1 MAWSVLTF
9 LSMVESGTRLIGY
22 VQVQVGTQVVAVPVQ
37 AVDYDRD
44 TDVGLPGGLFQDEKG
59 AFGILVDGNAS
70 PEVVQAQ
77 IAAAAEEAG
86 RRLAK
91 KLLN

>member
-1 MAWSVLTF
+1 M
-9 LSMVESGTRLIGY
+9 LSLLAMYGNGSRLIGY
-22 VQVQVGTQVVAVPVQ
+22 VQVQVGTQVIALPVQ
-37 AVDYDRD
+37 SIQYDRD
-44 TDVGLPGGLFQDEKG
+44 SDVGLPGGLFQDEKG
-59 AFGILVDGNAS
+59 SFGIMVDDKAS
-70 PEVVQAQ
+70 PEVVKAQ

>member
-1 MAWSVLTF
+1 MPRRVLTF
-9 LSMVESGTRLIGY
+9 LLMVETGTRLIGY

-37 AVDYDRD
+37 AVNYDRD
-44 TDVGLPGGLFQDEKG
+44 TDVGVPGGLFQDEKG
-59 AFGILVDGNAS
+59 SFGILVDGSAS

-77 IAAAAEEAG
+77 IATAAEEAA

>member
-1 MAWSVLTF
+1 MYGNGS
-9 LSMVESGTRLIGY
+9 RLIGY
-22 VQVQVGTQVVAVPVQ
+22 VQVQVGSQMVALPVQ
-37 AVDYDRD
+37 AIHYDRD
-44 TDVGLPGGLFQDEKG
+44 TDVGVPGGLFQDEKG
-59 AFGILVDGNAS
+59 AFGILVDGDAA
-70 PEVVQAQ
+70 PEVVKAQ